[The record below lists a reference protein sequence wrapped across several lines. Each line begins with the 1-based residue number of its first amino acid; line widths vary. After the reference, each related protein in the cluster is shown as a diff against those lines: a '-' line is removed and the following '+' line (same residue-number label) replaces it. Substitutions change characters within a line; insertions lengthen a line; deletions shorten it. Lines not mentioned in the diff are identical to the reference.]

1 MKLKFFL
8 MATAAMTL
16 ATSCSSDAVVEEQQA
31 ANAIQFGVTTG
42 NASRAASYYCN
53 NDKPTQFNV

>member
-1 MKLKFFL
+1 

-16 ATSCSSDAVVEEQQA
+16 ATSCSSDAVVDDQQD
-31 ANAIQFGVTTG
+31 ANAIQFSVTAG

-53 NDKPTQFNV
+53 NEKPS